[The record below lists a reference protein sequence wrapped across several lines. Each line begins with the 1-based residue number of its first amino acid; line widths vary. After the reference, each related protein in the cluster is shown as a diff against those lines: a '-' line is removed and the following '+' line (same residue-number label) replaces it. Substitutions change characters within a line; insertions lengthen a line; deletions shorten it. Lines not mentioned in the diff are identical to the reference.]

1 MHIFGYNTE
10 HVLGLDSSLMR
21 RLLLVTAVITASL
34 GSAFAQS
41 NSKIGTPK
49 RVAVAFFDEE
59 RLRNPAGQASLQ
71 DFHFFLN
78 QIREIVKRDF
88 PGVEL
93 RVLKRGEWL
102 GLPDRTG
109 LNVQNLEPPLGYV
122 LSAKGSKRRL
132 LSGVQS
138 EVDFACAAAAF
149 FHRPSS
155 ACIK

>member
-1 MHIFGYNTE
+1 
-10 HVLGLDSSLMR
+10 MR
-21 RLLLVTAVITASL
+21 KLLLV
-34 GSAFAQS
+34 SALIATDLDTGFAQS
-41 NSKIGTPK
+41 TASVSAK

-71 DFHFFLN
+71 DFQFFLN
-78 QIREIVKRDF
+78 QIKEIVKRDF

-138 EVDFACAAAAF
+138 EVDFA
-149 FHRPSS
+149 
-155 ACIK
+155 